1 MDLQLRGKTAL
12 VAGATGDIG
21 RAVARGLAAEGV
33 RVVIAARDRDR
44 LEAVGRELG
53 QQLAGTVVVDF
64 ASEVSIQSAVA
75 EAWSLTGGVDIA
87 VCTVVSN
94 TFGTVWDLARKDWE
108 DLFRVKYMGTVDFAR
123 TIARRMVGRRT
134 GVIINFIGIATEV
147 LYPTNPAGGDANL
160 AAARFTRFLA
170 AKVATAGVRVLGV
183 SPGFVD
189 GRRLST
195 FLDAE
200 KANLAAGIPLGRI
213 GTPEEMADLVTFMA
227 SPRAGYMTGNIV
239 ELDGGVSLHTPPG
252 KPVQPD
258 LPAQ

>member
-1 MDLQLRGKTAL
+1 M
-12 VAGATGDIG
+12 AGATGDIG
-21 RAVARGLAAEGV
+21 KAVAKGLAAEGV
-33 RVVIAARDRDR
+33 RVVVAARDRGR
-44 LEAVGRELG
+44 LDGVVAELG
-53 QQLAGTVVVDF
+53 ASAADSVVMDFSDESSITAGVADAWALAGG
-64 ASEVSIQSAVA
+64 I
-75 EAWSLTGGVDIA
+75 DIA

-94 TFGTVWDLARKDWE
+94 TFGTVWDLGRKDWE
-108 DLFRVKYMGTVDFAR
+108 DLFRIKYMGTVDFSRAV
-123 TIARRMVGRRT
+123 ARRMVGRGG

-160 AAARFTRFLA
+160 AAARFTQFLA

-200 KANLAAGIPLGRI
+200 KANLAATVPLGRI
-213 GTPEEMADLVTFMA
+213 GTPEEMADLVTFLA

-239 ELDGGVSLHTPPG
+239 ALDGGVSLHTPPG
-252 KPVQPD
+252 RPVAVD
-258 LPAQ
+258 LPKP